1 MVHDPHH
8 QPPSHQAH
16 APTAIVQE
24 QALSDP
30 AKRAF
35 SEGTSFMTIDGPDL
49 MAVLERR
56 VRLDDLLRSKKRY
69 ANETGSCYFPAS
81 MAT

>member
-1 MVHDPHH
+1 
-8 QPPSHQAH
+8 
-16 APTAIVQE
+16 
-24 QALSDP
+24 
-30 AKRAF
+30 
-35 SEGTSFMTIDGPDL
+35 MTIDGPDL